1 MIVMSED
8 EDALPPDAENR
19 LANFTEL
26 VAVAIAN
33 AETQAELTASRARI
47 IATADKTRRQ
57 IERDLHDGAQQQLVS
72 HILQLRAVRAAMPSE
87 LTETRAEVDRVLAG
101 LTCAHDELREF
112 ARGIHPAIIAKGGL
126 APALR
131 VLVRRSPVD
140 VELGVRTNAR
150 LPELI
155 EVTAYLLVS
164 EALTNAA
171 KHARASTITVAV
183 EAADGILHLLVRDD
197 GVGGADLTG
206 GTGLLG
212 LKDRVEAIGGRIF
225 LDSPRGA
232 GTTLRA
238 ELPLTKPTASPSRY

>member
-1 MIVMSED
+1 M
-8 EDALPPDAENR
+8 
-19 LANFTEL
+19 
-26 VAVAIAN
+26 
-33 AETQAELTASRARI
+33 
-47 IATADKTRRQ
+47 
-57 IERDLHDGAQQQLVS
+57 
-72 HILQLRAVRAAMPSE
+72 
-87 LTETRAEVDRVLAG
+87 
-101 LTCAHDELREF
+101 
-112 ARGIHPAIIAKGGL
+112 
-126 APALR
+126 
-131 VLVRRSPVD
+131 RRSPVD

-155 EVTAYLLVS
+155 EVTAYFLVS

-238 ELPLTKPTASPSRY
+238 ELPLTEADSIPSRYWSVACRPS